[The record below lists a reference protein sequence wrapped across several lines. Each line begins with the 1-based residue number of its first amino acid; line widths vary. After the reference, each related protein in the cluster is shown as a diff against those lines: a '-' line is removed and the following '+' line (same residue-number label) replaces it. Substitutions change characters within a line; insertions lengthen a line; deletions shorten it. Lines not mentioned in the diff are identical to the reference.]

1 MQNIERFFE
10 KFYELFPGSSPLLSQ
25 AVRFVMETPHREI
38 MNLAMGNFG
47 FCLKNEEILWAKR
60 KEVPAAGNFTY
71 K

>member
-1 MQNIERFFE
+1 
-10 KFYELFPGSSPLLSQ
+10 
-25 AVRFVMETPHREI
+25 METPHREI